1 MEEQVQQQ
9 NSTTTLEDYVAD
21 HQEKWNKIIAELN
34 QRMKTIPDMVDLVNV
49 VYAKRQDAVEYYYSL
64 LNKIAPLTKR
74 YNQRYAAE
82 YNNLKVNAQI
92 RYTTEAAINA
102 QIMSNLADLI
112 YTKDILDAH
121 VRFMAD
127 TIKSIDNLIFGINH
141 RIRLEEF
148 IEGVKK

>member
-1 MEEQVQQQ
+1 MEDQVQQQ
-9 NSTTTLEDYVAD
+9 TTTLEDYIAD

-64 LNKIAPLTKR
+64 LNKIAPLTKT